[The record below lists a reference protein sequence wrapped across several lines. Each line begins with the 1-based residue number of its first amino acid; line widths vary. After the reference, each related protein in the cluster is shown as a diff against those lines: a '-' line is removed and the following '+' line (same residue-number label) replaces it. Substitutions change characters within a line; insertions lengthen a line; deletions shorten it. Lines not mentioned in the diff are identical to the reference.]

1 MWGMHGARRL
11 AIREL
16 TKLKMSDA
24 DRVVYGKEYAV
35 VDWVISGYRNL
46 GRRRNGI
53 TSEDVSRLTLPTWRK
68 VRQAQVSTS
77 TAPVGGRGER
87 ANQVL
92 EDIFSSKLDDIYQRS
107 QAFGDEERSPKPSF
121 MPSPPCQMS
130 IRGSSSSDG
139 SSNLTVLVYRRMCTC
154 MTSKLYM

>member
-1 MWGMHGARRL
+1 LFKVARHLFINSSEVFSTMFSLPQGNNVGVMDRSDDEHPLVLQEVQSTDFENVLMALVKSYCRTTPILSKDAWISVLKLASMWGMHGARRL

-53 TSEDVSRLTLPTWRK
+53 TSEDVSRL
-68 VRQAQVSTS
+68 
-77 TAPVGGRGER
+77 
-87 ANQVL
+87 
-92 EDIFSSKLDDIYQRS
+92 
-107 QAFGDEERSPKPSF
+107 
-121 MPSPPCQMS
+121 
-130 IRGSSSSDG
+130 
-139 SSNLTVLVYRRMCTC
+139 
-154 MTSKLYM
+154 